1 MEKMKCYTPTPGK
14 APVNID
20 KSKYDL
26 VARAILKVLPSDGD
40 GVYFK
45 DLPDLV
51 ADELGEQ
58 VMQQIGSRAWYTTTV
73 KLHLEYEQKIRKV
86 PGKGSQRL
94 VKCNLSQ

>member
-14 APVNID
+14 APTNID
-20 KSKYDL
+20 KGKYEL
-26 VARAILKVLPSDGD
+26 VASAILSVLPSDGN

-51 ADELGEQ
+51 ADYLGEQ

-73 KLHLEYEQKIRKV
+73 KLHLEYENKIRKV
-86 PGKGSQRL
+86 AGRGPQRL
-94 VKCNLSQ
+94 IKIV